1 MKYYEKFYKTYI
13 SNLIHDIFTI
23 HKYKGICLMDD
34 ESMQKRTK
42 LFQENNKW
50 QSKHIVKRDFWLIP
64 FYILFNQV
72 VPLIILA
79 VIFGV
84 FFLFNI
90 KSEVVGNDYKIISTI
105 ISEIIILLSFYLI
118 HKNHRLLPI
127 AIERFKK
134 GQNYILVI
142 LMTYIVSL
150 VLITGY
156 EWMTDF
162 LPKSL
167 QYGETQNQMLL
178 EELFE
183 NNWMLP
189 LLFIDIVILTSF
201 IEELLFRH
209 LIIHELGKKITYG
222 FATVL
227 SVILFASVHVMGATS
242 PFEIGSYIII
252 GASLAFVYLK
262 SGMNLAVSITLH
274 SLNNFIS
281 FITIVILK

>member
-13 SNLIHDIFTI
+13 SNFIHDIFTI
-23 HKYKGICLMDD
+23 HKYKGRCLMDD
-34 ESMQKRTK
+34 ESMLKRTK

-127 AIERFKK
+127 EIERFKK

>member
-1 MKYYEKFYKTYI
+1 
-13 SNLIHDIFTI
+13 
-23 HKYKGICLMDD
+23 MDE
-34 ESMQKRTK
+34 ESMLKSTK
-42 LFQENNKW
+42 QLQEKNKW
-50 QSKHIVKRDFWLIP
+50 QSKHIMKRDFWLIP
-64 FYILFNQV
+64 FYILFNQF
-72 VPLIILA
+72 VPLIVLA

-84 FFLFNI
+84 SFLFNI
-90 KSEVVGNDYKIISTI
+90 KNAVADNDYRIVSTV

-118 HKNHRLLPI
+118 HKKHRLVPI
-127 AIERFKK
+127 AMNRFKK
-134 GQNYILVI
+134 SKQYLLMILA
-142 LMTYIVSL
+142 TYIVSI

-156 EWMTDF
+156 EWATDF

-178 EELFE
+178 EELFD

-201 IEELLFRH
+201 IEELIFRH

-227 SVILFASVHVMGATS
+227 SVTLFACIHVMGATS

-252 GASLAFVYLK
+252 GASLAFVYIK

>member
-1 MKYYEKFYKTYI
+1 
-13 SNLIHDIFTI
+13 
-23 HKYKGICLMDD
+23 MDD
-34 ESMQKRTK
+34 KSTLKRMEPI
-42 LFQENNKW
+42 QEKNKW
-50 QSKHIVKRDFWLIP
+50 QNKHIVKRDFWLIP

-72 VPLIILA
+72 VPLIVLA
-79 VIFGV
+79 VIFE
-84 FFLFNI
+84 FSFLLNN
-90 KSEVVGNDYKIISTI
+90 KNEVAGNDYIIIGTV

-118 HKNHRLLPI
+118 HKKHRLISI
-127 AIERFKK
+127 AIEHFKRVQK
-134 GQNYILVI
+134 YLLIILV
-142 LMTYIVSL
+142 TYIVSL
-150 VLITGY
+150 LLITGY

-162 LPKSL
+162 LPESL

-178 EELFE
+178 EELFN

-189 LLFIDIVILTSF
+189 LLFIDIVILTPF

-281 FITIVILK
+281 FIAIVILK